1 MEINNQSMN
10 NGSRSGR
17 FTSSKV
23 WQLIDSGRAKDV
35 EFSAKGIKY
44 IQEKVFE
51 SRFETT
57 LDTAPYN
64 EAMAWGNLME
74 QYVYELIGFEYRL
87 ASKDTLVHPEYDFW
101 SGTPDCIYGRND
113 VDEGISEIKCYG
125 KKKFAMYVDC
135 MEKGDVELFKKEFPQ
150 EYWQIVSNAC
160 IMDLPRG
167 EALAFM
173 PYRSQYEEIK
183 EIAENMEGSD
193 IWKYRFIIEKNI
205 NDLNFLPDDGYYDS
219 INKFEFKIPRVD
231 KMLLTSRI
239 KLAQEHKLNYG
250 K

>member
-1 MEINNQSMN
+1 MTPEELVAFKEANPK
-10 NGSRSGR
+10 SRVTTIEDG
-17 FTSSKV
+17 
-23 WQLIDSGRAKDV
+23 
-35 EFSAKGIKY
+35 FSIAGESY

-64 EAMAWGNLME
+64 EAMSWGHLME
-74 QYVYELIGFEYRL
+74 HYVYNLIGFEYRL
-87 ASKDTLVHPEYDFW
+87 ASKDTLVHPKYDFW
-101 SGTPDCIYGRND
+101 AGTPDCIKKAGK
-113 VDEGISEIKCYG
+113 VDYAISEIKCYG
-125 KKKFAMYVDC
+125 KKKFALYVDC
-135 MEKGDVELFKKEFPQ
+135 MKKGDLELFKAEFPQ

-160 IMDLPRG
+160 ITGLDYG

-193 IWKYRFIIEKNI
+193 IWKYRFITEKSI

-219 INKFEFKIPRVD
+219 INRFEFKIPRID
-231 KMLLTSRI
+231 KMELTNRI
-239 KLAQEHKLNYG
+239 RLAQEHKLKYE
-250 K
+250 